1 MSALVTVTGDGTYRA
16 PLDTAPGADAEI
28 DDPVLAA
35 LLRLRSLLG
44 DDPEEQIATRLF
56 LPSALGVDET
66 DHLLPATLALLAG
79 TSGDLASYGWRLGPG
94 IGRAWQRA
102 EDMRDRTL
110 DAARIA
116 LLGYEGPLTVTAMGP
131 VTLAAATFLPSGERT
146 LADRGAV
153 RDLPMLLAE
162 GLGEHLTSLRDR
174 VPGATPHL
182 LVREDAVNAVVAGSI
197 PTPSGRR
204 TYPAIPAP
212 EAGTLWQCL
221 MAGLRSASELDPG
234 SITLGIG
241 TDVTVL
247 RTAREIGIQRLAVSP
262 AHLPTL
268 DTAEGRVL
276 WEELAAAHDSGC
288 HLEMSVDP
296 RPGQGM
302 TGVLDAVLET
312 WRKLGYRAADA
323 AGFTLIA
330 HAGAAHAVRSHQPDP
345 SRQPE
350 RSTLLDEA
358 AIESLLRAAPA
369 WAERVQR

>member
-1 MSALVTVTGDGTYRA
+1 MSPLVTITGDGTFR
-16 PLDTAPGADAEI
+16 LGTGAIGNDVAE
-28 DDPVLAA
+28 DPFLLA
-35 LLRLRSLLG
+35 LMRLRSLLG
-44 DDPEEQIATRLF
+44 DPPEEQIATRLY
-56 LPSALGVDET
+56 LPSALGLDDT

-102 EDMRDRTL
+102 QDVRDRTL

-116 LLGYEGPLTVTAMGP
+116 LLGYEGPLAVTAMGP

-162 GLGEHLTSLRDR
+162 GLGEHLALLRER
-174 VPGATPHL
+174 VPGARPHL
-182 LVREDAVNAVVAGSI
+182 LLREDAVNAVVEGRI

-204 TYPAIPAP
+204 AYPAVPAP

-221 MAGLRSASELDPG
+221 MAGLRSSSVLDPE

-247 RTAREIGIQRLAVSP
+247 RTAREIGVRRLAVSP
-262 AHLPTL
+262 ARLPSLETP
-268 DTAEGRVL
+268 AGRVL
-276 WEELAAAHDSGC
+276 WEELATAHDSGC
-288 HLEMSVDP
+288 HLELAVDP
-296 RPGQGM
+296 RPGGGM
-302 TGVLDAVLET
+302 TAVLDGVLES
-312 WRKLGYRAADA
+312 WQKLGYAAGDA

-330 HAGAAHAVRSHQPDP
+330 HTGASHAVRSGKPDP
-345 SRQPE
+345 SQQPAA
-350 RSTLLDEA
+350 STLLDEA
-358 AIESLLRAAPA
+358 TIEALLRSAPA
-369 WAERVQR
+369 WAELVER

>member
-1 MSALVTVTGDGTYRA
+1 MNPLVTITGDGTFRLGTEA
-16 PLDTAPGADAEI
+16 LGLDVAE
-28 DDPVLAA
+28 DPFLLA

-44 DDPEEQIATRLF
+44 DSPEEQIGTRLY
-56 LPSALGVDET
+56 LPAALGQDDT

-102 EDMRDRTL
+102 QDVRERTL

-116 LLGYEGPLTVTAMGP
+116 LLGYEGPLAVTAMGP

-162 GLGEHLTSLRDR
+162 GLGEHLALLRDR
-174 VPGATPHL
+174 VPGARAHL
-182 LVREDAVNAVVAGSI
+182 LLREDAVNAVVGGRI

-204 TYPAIPAP
+204 TYPAVPAA
-212 EAGTLWQCL
+212 EIGTLWQCL
-221 MAGLRSASELDPG
+221 AAGLRSSSVLDPE

-247 RTAREIGIQRLAVSP
+247 RTAREIGMRRLAFSP
-262 AHLPTL
+262 AHLPSLETS
-268 DTAEGRVL
+268 AGRVL

-288 HLEMSVDP
+288 HLELAVDP
-296 RPGQGM
+296 RPAGGM
-302 TGVLDAVLET
+302 ASVLDRVLET
-312 WRKLGYRAADA
+312 WRKLGYSAADA
-323 AGFTLIA
+323 AGLTLIA
-330 HAGAAHAVRSHQPDP
+330 HTGAAHDVHSRKPDP
-345 SRQPE
+345 SQQPTA
-350 RSTLLDEA
+350 STLLDEA
-358 AIESLLRAAPA
+358 TIEALLRAAPA